1 MSETTLT
8 PCQRRVRH
16 ASPLFVALPQ
26 PYDFALSTAR
36 FDVYGR
42 DRASLWYEGGI
53 HRVFAGREVR
63 IEASPGG
70 VDMTPHDAAIEAE
83 ALHFLGLPFDLDAF
97 TAWAQA
103 DDVLGRLVAA
113 LPGLRPPLQ
122 VNPFEALI
130 TSITAQ
136 QVSLQSAAAIRS
148 RFIERWG
155 IAFEHAHAFP
165 TRERVAAATEDELIG
180 VGFSTRK
187 AEYVVGLARA
197 DLDLEALAH
206 LPDEEVTAQ
215 LVAIRGLG
223 EWTADWFL
231 ARHLARPHAWPAGD
245 LGLRK
250 AVAAFYGDVPDLRA
264 FASRFHP
271 FENLTA
277 HYLLTGLR
285 LFPPA

>member
-1 MSETTLT
+1 MLV
-8 PCQRRVRH
+8 P
-16 ASPLFVALPQ
+16 LPQ
-26 PYDFALSTAR
+26 PYDFAVSTAR

-42 DRASLWYEGGI
+42 DRATLWREDGI
-53 HRVFAGREVR
+53 HRVFDGTEVR
-63 IEASPGG
+63 IEAALGG
-70 VDMTPHDAAIEAE
+70 VEVSPHTAAIEAE
-83 ALHFLGLPFDLDAF
+83 VLHFLGLPFDLNAF
-97 TAWAQA
+97 SSWARQDEMLA
-103 DDVLGRLVAA
+103 RLVTTLA
-113 LPGLRPPLQ
+113 GFRPPLQ
-122 VNPFEALI
+122 TDPFEALV

-148 RFIERWG
+148 RFIERYG
-155 IAFEHAHAFP
+155 VPAVHAHAFP
-165 TRERVAAATEDELIG
+165 ERERVARATEDELIG

-187 AEYVVGLARA
+187 AEYVVGLARS
-197 DLDLEALAH
+197 DLDLDALAQ
-206 LPDEEVTAQ
+206 LSDEEVTAR

-250 AVAAFYGDVPDLRA
+250 AVAAFYGDVPDLRV
-264 FASRFHP
+264 FADRFHP

-285 LFPPA
+285 IMPPA

>member
-1 MSETTLT
+1 VSETS
-8 PCQRRVRH
+8 QARVRH
-16 ASPLFVALPQ
+16 ACPLRVALPQ
-26 PYDFALSTAR
+26 PYDFAVSTAR
-36 FDVYGR
+36 FDVYGL
-42 DRASLWYEGGI
+42 DRATVWREGGI
-53 HRVFAGREVR
+53 HRVFGGREVR
-63 IEASPGG
+63 IEAAPGG
-70 VDMTPHDAAIEAE
+70 VDVTPHDESVE
-83 ALHFLGLPFDLDAF
+83 RQVLRFLGLPFDLGAF
-97 TAWAQA
+97 YAWAA
-103 DDVLGRLVAA
+103 GDETLARLVTA
-113 LPGLRPPLQ
+113 LAGFRPPLQ
-122 VNPFEALI
+122 PNPFEALV

-148 RFIERWG
+148 RFIARWG
-155 IAFEHAHAFP
+155 VAYEHAHAFP
-165 TRERVAAATEDELIG
+165 ERERVAQATEAELIG

-187 AEYVVGLARA
+187 AEYVLGLARSEL
-197 DLDLEALAH
+197 DLDALAQ
-206 LPDEEVTAQ
+206 LPDEEVTAR

-264 FASRFHP
+264 FARRYHP

-285 LFPPA
+285 VAPPA

>member
-1 MSETTLT
+1 MSRRTT
-8 PCQRRVRH
+8 RRSKR
-16 ASPLFVALPQ
+16 
-26 PYDFALSTAR
+26 
-36 FDVYGR
+36 
-42 DRASLWYEGGI
+42 
-53 HRVFAGREVR
+53 
-63 IEASPGG
+63 
-70 VDMTPHDAAIEAE
+70 E
-83 ALHFLGLPFDLDAF
+83 ALRFLGLPFDLDGF
-97 TAWAQA
+97 YAWAPA
-103 DDVLGRLVAA
+103 DETLARLVAA
-113 LPGLRPPLQ
+113 LQGYRPPLQ
-122 VNPFEALI
+122 PSPFEALV

-155 IAFEHAHAFP
+155 VAHEHAHAFP
-165 TRERVAAATEDELIG
+165 TRERVAQATEDELIG

-187 AEYVVGLARA
+187 AEYVVGLARS
-197 DLDLEALAH
+197 DLDLDALAQ
-206 LPDEEVTAQ
+206 LPDEEVTAR
-215 LVAIRGLG
+215 LVAVRGLG

-250 AVAAFYGDVPDLRA
+250 AVAAFYGDVPDLRD
-264 FASRFHP
+264 FAQRFHP